1 MGRTFAGIPDG
12 LRGAFATPDLRR
24 LQVASVASCTGGW
37 TFMVGLSVYAYGA
50 GGATAVG
57 LAAFVR
63 MLPAGLAAPFVG
75 LVADRRSRRDVL
87 AVSCAGRAVALVAIA
102 GLVPAGAP
110 LAAVLVLAALVTV
123 LQSAQRPAQ
132 AALLAL
138 LARTPQELAAAN
150 AAWSGLDNASFLVGA
165 LIGGALI
172 GATGT
177 TVVFA
182 VTAALFVV
190 ATVALARVRHDPVPE
205 YRAGAAPGM
214 ASHVREV
221 FGGLRAVRADPAL
234 SLVVGTVAVTTFV
247 EGIVDVLVVVSALTI
262 LHLGDAGAG
271 WLNAA
276 WGAGGLAGGAVA
288 LALLHRAR
296 LASGLA
302 LGAVLAGVALLGVAA
317 LPAPAAAL
325 VLLVVFGIG
334 YALVDVAELTLVQRL
349 ASDELLA
356 RAFGVTETLYWITT
370 ALGAALAPLLIA
382 WLGVRGALAASG
394 AGLLVLVAVRARR
407 LAGLAEVRTL
417 PERAFAL
424 LRGVSFLAAV
434 PLATLE
440 GLARQLQPAA
450 INAGETVA
458 GDRFCVVDSGTL
470 YASAGGGE
478 LVRLAAG
485 DSFGEAPAAAGA
497 PAVVAAAPVRLY
509 TIGREELL
517 AALGSGVVDVRGA
530 AEDDAE
536 DDHEQEHGDPDPPQH
551 DPGDRQP
558 LAAVSRLLDL

>member
-37 TFMVGLSVYAYGA
+37 AFMVGLSVYAYGE

-63 MLPAGLAAPFVG
+63 MLPAGLAAPLAG

-87 AVSCAGRAVALVAIA
+87 AVSCAGRAVALLAIA
-102 GLVPAGAP
+102 GLVSAGAP
-110 LAAVLVLAALVTV
+110 LAAVLGLAALFTV

-132 AALLAL
+132 AALLAR

-165 LIGGALI
+165 LLGGALI
-172 GATGT
+172 AATGT

-182 VTAALFVV
+182 VTAALFVG
-190 ATVALARVRHDPVPE
+190 ATAALVRVRHDPVPE
-205 YRAGAAPGM
+205 YRAAGAAPG
-214 ASHVREV
+214 ARQLVRDV
-221 FGGLRAVRADPAL
+221 LGGLRAVRADPAL

-247 EGIVDVLVVVSALTI
+247 EGIVDVLVVVGALTI

-288 LALLHRAR
+288 LALLHRGR
-296 LASGLA
+296 LSSGLA
-302 LGAVLAGVALLGVAA
+302 IGALLAGAALLGVAA

-325 VLLVVFGIG
+325 ALLVAFGIG

-349 ASDELLA
+349 ASDALLA

-382 WLGVRGALAASG
+382 WLGVRGALAVSG
-394 AGLLVLVAVRARR
+394 AGLVVLVALCARP
-407 LAGLAEVRTL
+407 LARLAEVRAL

-424 LRGVSFLAAV
+424 LRGVSGLAAV
-434 PLATLE
+434 PLATIE
-440 GLARQLQPAA
+440 ALARRLEPLAVG
-450 INAGETVA
+450 AGETVGGA
-458 GDRFCVVDSGTL
+458 EEPGGCIYIVDHGAL
-470 YASAGGGE
+470 RVIAGGRE
-478 LVRLAAG
+478 LARLGPG
-485 DSFGEAPAAAGA
+485 DSFDEPAPAAGA
-497 PAVVAAAPVRLY
+497 SGRPALVADGPVRLFV
-509 TIGREELL
+509 IARDEL
-517 AALGSGVVDVRGA
+517 AGA
-530 AEDDAE
+530 A
-536 DDHEQEHGDPDPPQH
+536 G
-551 DPGDRQP
+551 
-558 LAAVSRLLDL
+558 AVPAPAGPRSS

>member
-37 TFMVGLSVYAYGA
+37 AFMVGLSVYAYGE

-57 LAAFVR
+57 IAAFAR

-87 AVSCAGRAVALVAIA
+87 AVSCAGRGGALVAIA
-102 GLVPAGAP
+102 GLVLAGAP
-110 LAAVLVLAALVTV
+110 LAAVLVLAALFTV

-132 AALLAL
+132 AALLVL

-165 LIGGALI
+165 LLGGALI
-172 GATGT
+172 AATGT

-190 ATVALARVRHDPVPE
+190 AAVALARVQRDPVPA
-205 YRAGAAPGM
+205 YRAGAGTTRTQL
-214 ASHVREV
+214 VRDV
-221 FGGLRAVRADPAL
+221 FGGLHAVRADPAL
-234 SLVVGTVAVTTFV
+234 RLVVGTVAVTTFA
-247 EGIVDVLVVVSALTI
+247 EGIVDVLVVVAALTI
-262 LHLGDAGAG
+262 LQLGDAGAG

-276 WGAGGLAGGAVA
+276 WGAGGLAGGALA
-288 LALLHRAR
+288 MALLHRGR

-302 LGAVLAGVALLGVAA
+302 LGAVLAGAALVGVAA
-317 LPAPAAAL
+317 LAHPAAAL
-325 VLLVVFGIG
+325 GLLVAFGIG
-334 YALVDVAELTLVQRL
+334 YALIDVAELTLVQRL

-370 ALGAALAPLLIA
+370 ALGAALAPMLIA
-382 WLGVRGALAASG
+382 WLGVRGALALAG
-394 AGLLVLVAVRARR
+394 AGLVVLVAVRARP
-407 LAGLAEVRTL
+407 LARLAEVRAL

-440 GLARQLQPAA
+440 ALARRLEPLVVG
-450 INAGETVA
+450 AGETVT
-458 GDRFCVVDSGTL
+458 GTEDPGGRFHLVDSGAL
-470 YASAGGGE
+470 CVIADGRE
-478 LVRLAAG
+478 LARLGPG
-485 DSFGEAPAAAGA
+485 DSFGEPARPPGAPGGAMLVAEGMVRLLVIARDELVDAAGLA
-497 PAVVAAAPVRLY
+497 PSAAAAPEASFVTGGQTGYRL
-509 TIGREELL
+509 
-517 AALGSGVVDVRGA
+517 S
-530 AEDDAE
+530 
-536 DDHEQEHGDPDPPQH
+536 Q
-551 DPGDRQP
+551 
-558 LAAVSRLLDL
+558 

>member
-1 MGRTFAGIPDG
+1 MGRTFAGITDG
-12 LRGAFATPDLRR
+12 LRGAFATADLRR

-37 TFMVGLSVYAYGA
+37 AFMVGLSVYAYGE

-63 MLPAGLAAPFVG
+63 MLPAGLAAPFAG

-87 AVSCAGRAVALVAIA
+87 VASCAGRAVALLAIA
-102 GLVPAGAP
+102 GLVLAGAP
-110 LAAVLVLAALVTV
+110 LAAVLSLAALFTV

-138 LARTPQELAAAN
+138 LARSPQELAAAN

-165 LIGGALI
+165 LLGGGLI
-172 GATGT
+172 AATGT

-190 ATVALARVRHDPVPE
+190 AAVALVRVRRDPVPE
-205 YRAGAAPGM
+205 YRAAAGPAPGGRQL
-214 ASHVREV
+214 VRDV
-221 FGGLRAVRADPAL
+221 LGGLRAVRADPAL

-247 EGIVDVLVVVSALTI
+247 EGIVDVLVVVAALTI
-262 LHLGDAGAG
+262 LHLGEAGAG

-288 LALLHRAR
+288 LALLHRGR
-296 LASGLA
+296 LSGGLA
-302 LGAVLAGVALLGVAA
+302 LGALLAGVALLGVAA
-317 LPAPAAAL
+317 VAHPAVALGLLAA
-325 VLLVVFGIG
+325 FGIG

-382 WLGVRGALAASG
+382 WLGVRGALAAAG
-394 AGLLVLVAVRARR
+394 AGLVVLVAVRARP
-407 LAGLAEVRTL
+407 LARLAEVRAL

-440 GLARQLQPAA
+440 ALARRLEPLAFG
-450 INAGETVA
+450 AGAVVA
-458 GDRFCVVDSGTL
+458 GPGDPGDRFYLVDHGVL
-470 YASAGGGE
+470 RVLDDGREIA
-478 LVRLAAG
+478 RLGPG
-485 DSFGEAPAAAGA
+485 DSFGAPARPVGAPGGPALVTDGAVRLFVIARDELVATAGA
-497 PAVVAAAPVRLY
+497 AVVPVP
-509 TIGREELL
+509 E
-517 AALGSGVVDVRGA
+517 S
-530 AEDDAE
+530 
-536 DDHEQEHGDPDPPQH
+536 
-551 DPGDRQP
+551 
-558 LAAVSRLLDL
+558 

>member
-1 MGRTFAGIPDG
+1 MGRTLAGIPEG

-37 TFMVGLSVYAYGA
+37 AFMVALSVYAYGA

-63 MLPAGLAAPFVG
+63 MLPAGVAAPFAG

-87 AVSCAGRAVALVAIA
+87 AASCAGRAAALVAIA

-110 LAAVLVLAALVTV
+110 LAAVLALAALVTV

-132 AALLAL
+132 AALLTL

-165 LIGGALI
+165 LLGGALI
-172 GATGT
+172 AATGT

-182 VTAALFVV
+182 VTAALFGL
-190 ATVALARVRHDPVPE
+190 ATGALVRVRRDPVPA
-205 YRAGAAPGM
+205 YRAGGGAAPG
-214 ASHVREV
+214 ARHLVRDV
-221 FGGLRAVRADPAL
+221 FGGLGAVRADRAL
-234 SLVVGTVAVTTFV
+234 SLVVATVAVTTFV
-247 EGIVDVLVVVSALTI
+247 EGIVDVLVVVGALTI

-288 LALLHRAR
+288 LALAHRGR

-302 LGAVLAGVALLGVAA
+302 GGAALAGVALLGLAA
-317 LPAPAAAL
+317 LALPGAAL
-325 VLLVVFGIG
+325 ALLVVFGIG

-370 ALGAALAPLLIA
+370 ALGAALAPLLVA
-382 WLGVRGALAASG
+382 GLGVRGALAASG
-394 AGLLVLVAVRARR
+394 AGLLGLVAVRAR
-407 LAGLAEVRTL
+407 
-417 PERAFAL
+417 
-424 LRGVSFLAAV
+424 
-434 PLATLE
+434 PLAHL
-440 GLARQLQPAA
+440 P
-450 INAGETVA
+450 
-458 GDRFCVVDSGTL
+458 D
-470 YASAGGGE
+470 
-478 LVRLAAG
+478 
-485 DSFGEAPAAAGA
+485 P
-497 PAVVAAAPVRLY
+497 
-509 TIGREELL
+509 
-517 AALGSGVVDVRGA
+517 AALGRLGPAHRFGGRAPAPEACGA
-530 AEDDAE
+530 AA
-536 DDHEQEHGDPDPPQH
+536 
-551 DPGDRQP
+551 
-558 LAAVSRLLDL
+558 LLP